1 MKTSVCDCIS
11 SICTVFHHLMK
22 TLVCYC
28 INNICTVFHHVMKT
42 SVCYCINRVCCQLY
56 CRKSQGLSGRTL
68 RKLPFMAHALF
79 IQVRCQRFIET
90 TLKQLEAVAPV
101 SFLLYAFVFLLNFQ
115 GCLST
120 LQMITFKPTNM
131 VW

>member
-1 MKTSVCDCIS
+1 MKTLVCNCINICIVFHHIMKKLVCYCINNICTVFPHLMKTKVCYCIS
-11 SICTVFHHLMK
+11 NICTVFHHLMK

-28 INNICTVFHHVMKT
+28 IN
-42 SVCYCINRVCCQLY
+42 RVCCQFY

-90 TLKQLEAVAPV
+90 TLKQLEADVPV
-101 SFLLYAFVFLLNFQ
+101 SFLLYAFLFLLSF
-115 GCLST
+115 
-120 LQMITFKPTNM
+120 
-131 VW
+131 